1 MRRRLRRKK
10 LQLRTKRILLK
21 NQPTKMARIKSKM
34 SKQTICKTK
43 THNYEKRCQEPKWV
57 TDIFFIWAMLKVG
70 RA

>member
-1 MRRRLRRKK
+1 
-10 LQLRTKRILLK
+10 
-21 NQPTKMARIKSKM
+21 MARIKSKM

-57 TDIFFIWAMLKVG
+57 TDIFFIWAILKVG